1 MGSQSRTGLYR
12 QHTGGSVLKNLPA
25 NAGDMG
31 SIPGSGRSPGEGNG
45 NPLQCSC
52 LGNPVDRGAWWA
64 TVHGVAKESWLSRLN
79 NNTLFNLHYNP
90 YRVSIL
96 QMRKLRRGELV
107 TPLVTELLSSRFRN
121 PTQVVW
127 WQDVV
132 LLATC
137 VLCHA
142 ASQSK
147 CLFHVFLPVLF
158 LLIYCYISL
167 PSLSLKKKSG
177 DRLSGLLNVLA
188 FTAMFER
195 NISKDWNQ

>member
-1 MGSQSRTGLYR
+1 
-12 QHTGGSVLKNLPA
+12 
-25 NAGDMG
+25 
-31 SIPGSGRSPGEGNG
+31 
-45 NPLQCSC
+45 
-52 LGNPVDRGAWWA
+52 
-64 TVHGVAKESWLSRLN
+64 
-79 NNTLFNLHYNP
+79 
-90 YRVSIL
+90 
-96 QMRKLRRGELV
+96 MRKLRRGELV

-177 DRLSGLLNVLA
+177 DHLSGLLNILA

-195 NISKDWNQ
+195 NISKD